1 MDRFPLH
8 AATNQQGS
16 GDTKSSVLDKH
27 LEGESWGSRFLLWQS
42 WRCRPVWFIAKGAPS
57 QNSSTCWVAFSE
69 VLGCGAAA
77 ARNKSEQMAQQKSS
91 ESARFSGNHIKLLD
105 TRLERSHF
113 LRSRHPNSFCGS
125 PEGAIRYDSLLG
137 FPLPMFINFAVAFP
151 EVLGCGAAA
160 AHSLRIWPKRVI
172 TE

>member
-8 AATNQQGS
+8 AATNAATNQQGS

-27 LEGESWGSRFLLWQS
+27 LEGESWGSRFLSLQS

-77 ARNKSEQMAQQKSS
+77 ARNKSEQMAQRKSS
-91 ESARFSGNHIKLLD
+91 ESARFAGNHIKLLD
-105 TRLERSHF
+105 TRSEGSHF
-113 LRSRHPNSFCGS
+113 LRSRHPNSFLWQSWRCHPVWFIARVSAANVYQFCGCFS
-125 PEGAIRYDSLLG
+125 RSARLRGG
-137 FPLPMFINFAVAFP
+137 
-151 EVLGCGAAA
+151 GC
-160 AHSLRIWPKRVI
+160 S
-172 TE
+172 